1 MDPSIKRILIPT
13 AIALGSVLVLL
24 IARAVAIRVL
34 HKWAEKTETLL
45 DDAILHAFRT
55 PSIYLAIGIGLQIGI
70 DLSELPEKQISL
82 INKIIHIII
91 VLSVT
96 LATSNLAGNL
106 FKGYVQRS
114 NLPIP
119 TTGLASGILRGTILM
134 IGFLIMLNIMG
145 ISIAPLLTALG
156 VGGLAVALAL
166 QDTLAN
172 LFSGIHILVERS
184 VRVGDFIRLET
195 GQEGFVDDISWRT
208 TRIRMASNNLV
219 VIPNSKLSQSVV
231 TNYSLPEKQLALQIP
246 VGVSYDSD
254 IDAVEQTLLEI
265 AQKAIGDLPGLLASP
280 APQVRFIPGFGE
292 SSLDLTLVVQVREF
306 ADQVPVQHELRKRIF
321 KTFKAK
327 GIEIPYPH
335 RTVYVKREQS

>member
-1 MDPSIKRILIPT
+1 MDPSIKRILIPS
-13 AIALGSVLVLL
+13 AAALGAVLVLI
-24 IARAVAIRVL
+24 IARAIAIRVL

-45 DDAILHAFRT
+45 DDAILQAFRT

-82 INKIIHIII
+82 FGKIIHIII
-91 VLSVT
+91 ILSVT

-106 FKGYVQRS
+106 FKGYVQRR

-119 TTGLASGILRGTILM
+119 TTGLASGIMRGTILM
-134 IGFLIMLNIMG
+134 IGFLIMLNVMG

-172 LFSGIHILVERS
+172 LFAGIHILVERS

-195 GQEGFVDDISWRT
+195 GQEGYVDDITWRT
-208 TRIRMASNNLV
+208 TRIRMLPNNIV
-219 VIPNSKLSQSVV
+219 VIPNNKLSQSVV
-231 TNYSLPEKQLALQIP
+231 TNYFLPDRHMALPIQ
-246 VGVSYDSD
+246 VGVSFDAD
-254 IDAVEQTLLEI
+254 IDAVEQILLKV
-265 AQKAIGDLPGLLASP
+265 AQTATGELPGLLAAP
-280 APQVRFIPGFGE
+280 APQVLFIPGFGE
-292 SSLDLTLVVQVREF
+292 NSLDFTLVVQIREF
-306 ADQVPVQHELRKRIF
+306 ADQAPVQHELRKRIF
-321 KTFKAK
+321 KQFKAQ

-335 RTVYVKREQS
+335 RTVYVKRKQ

>member
-1 MDPSIKRILIPT
+1 MDPNIKRILIPA

-24 IARAVAIRVL
+24 IARAIAIRLL

-82 INKIIHIII
+82 IGKIIHIII

-134 IGFLIMLNIMG
+134 IGFLIMLNVMG
-145 ISIAPLLTALG
+145 ISIAPLLDRPRRGRPCRGPGAPG
-156 VGGLAVALAL
+156 HAG
-166 QDTLAN
+166 
-172 LFSGIHILVERS
+172 EP
-184 VRVGDFIRLET
+184 VRR
-195 GQEGFVDDISWRT
+195 
-208 TRIRMASNNLV
+208 
-219 VIPNSKLSQSVV
+219 
-231 TNYSLPEKQLALQIP
+231 
-246 VGVSYDSD
+246 
-254 IDAVEQTLLEI
+254 
-265 AQKAIGDLPGLLASP
+265 
-280 APQVRFIPGFGE
+280 
-292 SSLDLTLVVQVREF
+292 
-306 ADQVPVQHELRKRIF
+306 H
-321 KTFKAK
+321 
-327 GIEIPYPH
+327 PYPGRAVH
-335 RTVYVKREQS
+335 SRR

>member
-1 MDPSIKRILIPT
+1 MDPSIKRILIPS

-24 IARAVAIRVL
+24 IVRAIAIRVL
-34 HKWAEKTETLL
+34 HKWAAKTETLL
-45 DDAILHAFRT
+45 DDAILAAFKT
-55 PSIYLAIGIGLQIGI
+55 PSIYLAIGMGLQIGI
-70 DLSELPEKQISL
+70 DISELPEKHINL
-82 INKIIHIII
+82 IGNIIHIII
-91 VLSVT
+91 ILAVT

-134 IGFLIMLNIMG
+134 IGFLIMLNVMG

-172 LFSGIHILVERS
+172 LFAGIHILVERS
-184 VRVGDFIRLET
+184 IRVGDFIRLES
-195 GQEGFVDDISWRT
+195 GQEGYVDDITWRT
-208 TRIRMASNNLV
+208 TRIRMLPNNIV
-219 VIPNSKLSQSVV
+219 VIPNNKLSQSVV
-231 TNYSLPEKQLALQIP
+231 TNYFLPERQLALHIP
-246 VGVSYDSD
+246 VGVSYDAD
-254 IDAVEQTLLEI
+254 IDLVEQTLLEV
-265 AQKAIGDLPGLLASP
+265 AQKTIGELPGLVGAP

-292 SSLDLTLVVQVREF
+292 SSLDFTLVVQVREF

-321 KTFKAK
+321 KAFKAK
-327 GIEIPYPH
+327 SIEIPYPH
-335 RTVYVKREQS
+335 RTIHMRS

>member
-1 MDPSIKRILIPT
+1 MDPNIKRILIPS
-13 AIALGSVLVLL
+13 AIALGTVLALL
-24 IARAVAIRVL
+24 IARAFAIRVL

-45 DDAILHAFRT
+45 DDAILQAFKT

-70 DLSELPEKQISL
+70 DLSELPEKHISL
-82 INKIIHIII
+82 IVKIIHIII
-91 VLSVT
+91 ILSLT

-119 TTGLASGILRGTILM
+119 TTGLASGIMRGAIVM
-134 IGFLIMLNIMG
+134 IGFLIMLNVMG

-172 LFSGIHILVERS
+172 LFAGIHILVERS
-184 VRVGDFIRLET
+184 IRVGDFVRLET
-195 GQEGFVDDISWRT
+195 GQEGYVDDITWRT
-208 TRIRMASNNLV
+208 TRIRMLPNNIV

-231 TNYSLPEKQLALQIP
+231 TNYFLPEPQMAVPIQ
-246 VGVSYDSD
+246 VGVSYDAD
-254 IDAVEQTLLEI
+254 IDLVEQALLEV
-265 AQKAIGDLPGLLASP
+265 AQRAIGEVPGLLADP

-292 SSLDLTLVVQVREF
+292 SSLDFTLIAQVRQF
-306 ADQVPVQHELRKRIF
+306 ADQAPVQHELRKRIF
-321 KTFKAK
+321 KEFKAK

-335 RTVYVKREQS
+335 RTVYVKREQ

>member
-1 MDPSIKRILIPT
+1 MDPDIKRILIPS
-13 AIALGSVLVLL
+13 AFALGAVLVLL

-45 DDAILHAFRT
+45 DDAILTAFKT
-55 PSIYLAIGIGLQIGI
+55 PSIYLAIGIGLQIGLG
-70 DLSELPEKQISL
+70 LSELPEKQISL
-82 INKIIHIII
+82 FGKIIHIII
-91 VLSVT
+91 ILSVT
-96 LATSNLAGNL
+96 LASSNLAGNL

-134 IGFLIMLNIMG
+134 IGFLIMLNVMG

-172 LFSGIHILVERS
+172 LFAGLHILVERS
-184 VRVGDFIRLET
+184 IRVGDFIRLET

-208 TRIRMASNNLV
+208 TRIRMATSNVV

-231 TNYSLPEKQLALQIP
+231 TNYSLPEKQMALQVP
-246 VGVSYDSD
+246 VGVSYDAD
-254 IDAVEQTLLEI
+254 IDVVEQALLEV
-265 AQKAIGDLPGLLASP
+265 AQKAFEDLPGLLAVP
-280 APQVRFIPGFGE
+280 APQVRLMPGFGE
-292 SSLDLTLVVQVREF
+292 SSLDFTLVVQVKEF
-306 ADQVPVQHELRKRIF
+306 TDQVPVQHELRKRIL
-321 KTFKAK
+321 KAFKAK

-335 RTVYVKREQS
+335 RTVYVKRVP

>member
-1 MDPSIKRILIPT
+1 MDPSIKRILIPS
-13 AIALGSVLVLL
+13 AAALGAVLVLI

-70 DLSELPEKQISL
+70 DLSELPEKQVSL
-82 INKIIHIII
+82 IGKIIHIII
-91 VLSVT
+91 ILSVT

-119 TTGLASGILRGTILM
+119 TTGLASGIMRGTILM
-134 IGFLIMLNIMG
+134 IGFLIMLNVMG

-172 LFSGIHILVERS
+172 LFAGIHILVERS
-184 VRVGDFIRLET
+184 VRVGDFIRMLP
-195 GQEGFVDDISWRT
+195 
-208 TRIRMASNNLV
+208 NNIV

-231 TNYSLPEKQLALQIP
+231 TNYFLPDRQMALPIQ
-246 VGVSYDSD
+246 VGVSFDAD
-254 IDAVEQTLLEI
+254 IDTVEQILLEI
-265 AQKAIGDLPGLLASP
+265 AQTAISELPGLLASP
-280 APQVRFIPGFGE
+280 APQVRFMPGFGE
-292 SSLDLTLVVQVREF
+292 SSLDFTLIVHIREF

-321 KTFKAK
+321 KQCKAQ

-335 RTVYVKREQS
+335 RTVYVKREQ